1 MKQKKSG
8 FTLVEILVVIA
19 ISAIVLT
26 MVGTTMVFMTQ
37 MTGDILQEAEDIDMA
52 KNIEKYLRGLVND
65 KENPL
70 ESCEDLIITFPSL
83 NNESKNTFFK
93 IDNGNVIE
101 IEKQEDGT
109 WKDVKTIFSN
119 TRLSIFSIQ
128 QEGDFIKCYMEFK
141 SGKEFEFILALVK

>member
-26 MVGTTMVFMTQ
+26 MVGTTMVFITQ
-37 MTGDILQEAEDIDMA
+37 ITGDILQDAEDIDMA

-65 KENPL
+65 KDKTLNDL
-70 ESCEDLIITFPSL
+70 SIFYNDIES
-83 NNESKNTFFK
+83 NNKNNNAFFR
-93 IDNGNVIE
+93 IDDEGNIKEVSSD
-101 IEKQEDGT
+101 KP
-109 WKDVKTIFSN
+109 IFSN

-128 QEGDFIKCYMEFK
+128 QEGDFIKCYMKFE
-141 SGKEFEFILALVK
+141 SGKEFKFILAPVN

>member
-1 MKQKKSG
+1 MQKKSG
-8 FTLVEILVVIA
+8 FTLVEIIVVIA

-26 MVGTTMVFMTQ
+26 MVGTTMVFMTNVS
-37 MTGDILQEAEDIDMA
+37 GNLLEEAEDIDMA

-93 IDNGNVIE
+93 IDNGNIIE

-119 TRLSIFSIQ
+119 TRLSVFSIQ
-128 QEGDFIKCYMEFK
+128 QEGDFIKCKMIFE
-141 SGKEFEFILALVK
+141 SGKEFEFILGIA

>member
-1 MKQKKSG
+1 MQKKSG
-8 FTLVEILVVIA
+8 FTLVEIIVVIA

-26 MVGTTMVFMTQ
+26 MVGTTMVFMTNVS
-37 MTGDILQEAEDIDMA
+37 GNLLEEAEDIDMA

-93 IDNGNVIE
+93 IDNGNIIE

-109 WKDVKTIFSN
+109 WKDVKTIFSD
-119 TRLSIFSIQ
+119 TRLSVFSIQ
-128 QEGDFIKCYMEFK
+128 QEGDFIKCKMKFK
-141 SGKEFEFILALVK
+141 SGKEFEFILGIA

>member
-52 KNIEKYLRGLVND
+52 KNIEKYLRNFSQDQISEIVEQEYTQGNET
-65 KENPL
+65 KFGIF
-70 ESCEDLIITFPSL
+70 LID
-83 NNESKNTFFK
+83 E
-93 IDNGNVIE
+93 NGNL
-101 IEKQEDGT
+101 KQEG
-109 WKDVKTIFSN
+109 KIIFSD
-119 TRLSIFSIQ
+119 TGLTSFIVDKKDADKDSVY
-128 QEGDFIKCYMEFK
+128 DFIFCKMQFD
-141 SGKEFEFILALVK
+141 SGKEFEFILAPIKQEVK

>member
-37 MTGDILQEAEDIDMA
+37 MTGDILQQAEDIDMA

-65 KENPL
+65 DENPFQSWNQL
-70 ESCEDLIITFPSL
+70 KISFPSNDE
-83 NNESKNTFFK
+83 NNNAFFR
-93 IDNGNVIE
+93 IDDEGNIKEVSSD
-101 IEKQEDGT
+101 KP
-109 WKDVKTIFSN
+109 IFSN

-128 QEGDFIKCYMEFK
+128 QEGDFIKCYMKFE
-141 SGKEFEFILALVK
+141 SGKEFEFILAPIK